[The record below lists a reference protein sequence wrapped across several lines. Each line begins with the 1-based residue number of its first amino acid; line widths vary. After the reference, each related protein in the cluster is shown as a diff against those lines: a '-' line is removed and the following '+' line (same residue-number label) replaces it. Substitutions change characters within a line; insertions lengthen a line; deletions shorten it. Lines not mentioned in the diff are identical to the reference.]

1 MDGERSDTGQTQHD
15 TDQVQGEP
23 AGAGYPEEEPG
34 SGADEDTGGA
44 STQERSG
51 STPSERDDSD
61 APAGGSGEGS
71 QSTGNPGGAG

>member
-1 MDGERSDTGQTQHD
+1 MDNERADTGQTQHD
-15 TDQVQGEP
+15 TDQLQGSD
-23 AGAGYPEEEPG
+23 AGSGYPEEEPG
-34 SGADEDTGGA
+34 SSADQHTGGP

-51 STPSERDDSD
+51 STPNEHDDSD